1 MTGIFQA
8 GKHRLPFGTH
18 TYVMGILNVTPD
30 SFSDGGKWLEP
41 EKAVAHALEME
52 EQGAEILDVGA
63 QSTRPGFEP
72 VAWEVEWGWPLCWK
86 PCGAGCGFPCRW
98 IPFIPRWP

>member
-52 EQGAEILDVGA
+52 EQEILQEFEAAGMTITYLTDKEQTAFDEAIAPFKAEMVEYFGA
-63 QSTRPGFEP
+63 DACEAFHITG
-72 VAWEVEWGWPLCWK
+72 
-86 PCGAGCGFPCRW
+86 
-98 IPFIPRWP
+98 